1 MDRAL
6 TFKRRI
12 ILAGL
17 VILLVGDLAL
27 AAYSWHTANT
37 LRRPLASL
45 QADERKLKL
54 LQIDVDNADRIRH
67 DLPTTVADCD
77 RFEASL
83 LPGSAGNSAITAELD
98 ELSKKAGLQIQSLVF
113 RHRGLAGRNLTQ
125 VDLDISVNGSYI
137 SIVKFMNSLQRSKNP
152 YAVDTVTLQPSGT
165 QNAPN
170 DLHIG
175 MHMKTFLRTAA

>member
-17 VILLVGDLAL
+17 VILLLGDLAL

-37 LRRPLASL
+37 LKRPMASL

-54 LQIDVDNADRIRH
+54 FQIDVDNADRIRH

-83 LPGSAGNSAITAELD
+83 LPANTGNSAITAELD
-98 ELSKKAGLQIQSLVF
+98 DLSRKAGLQIQSLIF
-113 RHRGLAGRNLTQ
+113 RHKELVGRNLTQ
-125 VDLDISVNGSYI
+125 VELEVSVNGSYAD
-137 SIVKFMNSLQRSKNP
+137 IVRFMNSLQRSKNP
-152 YAVDTVTLQPSGT
+152 YAVDAVTLQTGGT

-170 DLHIG
+170 DLHIAL
-175 MHMKTFLRTAA
+175 HVKTFLRAAA

>member
-1 MDRAL
+1 MDRTL
-6 TFKRRI
+6 TVKRRI

-17 VILLVGDLAL
+17 GILLAGDLAL
-27 AAYSWHTANT
+27 AAYSWHTANS
-37 LRRPLASL
+37 LRRPMASL

-54 LQIDVDNADRIRH
+54 FQIDVDNADRIRH

-83 LPGSAGNSAITAELD
+83 RPVNAGNSAITAELD
-98 ELSKKAGLQIQSLVF
+98 DLSKKAGLQIQSLGF
-113 RHRGLAGRNLTQ
+113 RHRELANRNLTQ
-125 VDLDISVNGSYI
+125 VDLELSVNGSYA

-152 YAVDTVTLQPSGT
+152 YAVDAVTLQAGGT
-165 QNAPN
+165 QNAPT

-175 MHMKTFLRTAA
+175 LHMKTFLRTAA